1 MLGNEIE
8 AEVGL
13 GFHESSLQRAEGIQP
28 LTLPLATRVGVMV
41 VTLARTKLGSEE
53 TNSGEV
59 SLFFLKNGRT

>member
-41 VTLARTKLGSEE
+41 VTLATTL
-53 TNSGEV
+53 
-59 SLFFLKNGRT
+59 